1 MPSDTLNEKCGVFG
15 IFGKDLDVSR
25 LTFYGLFALQ
35 HRGQE
40 SSGIATADGAK
51 IMCYKNTGLVTHVYS
66 ESDIHRLTGHLAIGH
81 NRYSTSK
88 ATGITHAQPVI
99 VDDPSTSSGQ
109 GMLALAHNGNLP
121 STTALENFLK
131 SKNTRLNDSV
141 GQVPVADLND
151 SELMAHAI
159 SYFLR
164 NGCSLKEA
172 IQTAYPLFT
181 GAFALTIMT
190 NNTVAAVRDA
200 YGMRPL
206 AMGRLNGGFVF
217 ASETC
222 AFQTIGAEFM
232 RDLEPGEM
240 VLVSDGSVESVQI
253 QRGIQKLDI
262 FEFVYFARPDSEMMG
277 KYVYGVRH
285 RFGSQLARETNLTAD
300 IVVPVPDTAIP
311 AALGFSQA
319 TGMPMEMAL
328 TKNRYIHRTFIE
340 PDPHSR
346 DLGVK
351 LKLTPLPH
359 VLKGKRVVLIDDSIV
374 RGTTSGQ
381 IVRTLRDAGAK
392 EVHFLISSPP
402 IKFPDFYG
410 IDTPKQ
416 SNLIAAT
423 KNNEE
428 IRKYIGADSLHYLS
442 LAGMLEATG
451 IPRDRFS
458 THSFTGEYPIDLR
471 ERARDVSAPTTPP
484 EKLVPTLPL
493 S

>member
-1 MPSDTLNEKCGVFG
+1 MRELNEKCGIFG
-15 IFGKDLDVSR
+15 IYGKDMDVSR
-25 LTFYGLFALQ
+25 LSFYGLFALQ

-40 SSGIATADGAK
+40 SSGIATSDGDK

-66 ESDIHRLTGHLAIGH
+66 ESDIHRLSGHIGIGH

-88 ATGITHAQPVI
+88 DTGLAHAQPVLI
-99 VDDPSTSSGQ
+99 SKDGQ
-109 GMLALAHNGNLP
+109 PFLALAHNGNLP

-131 SKNTRLNDSV
+131 SKNIA
-141 GQVPVADLND
+141 VADLND
-151 SELMAHAI
+151 SELMAEAI
-159 SYFLR
+159 GYFLN
-164 NGCSLKEA
+164 NGCTLKEA
-172 IQTAYPLFT
+172 IVTAYPLFT
-181 GAFALTIMT
+181 GAFALTVMT
-190 NNTVAAVRDA
+190 RTELAAVRDG

-206 AMGRLNGGFVF
+206 AMGKLNGGHVF

-222 AFQTIGAEFM
+222 AFATIGADFIRE
-232 RDLEPGEM
+232 LEPGE
-240 VLVSDGSVESVQI
+240 LVIIGEGSMESVQI
-253 QRGIQKLDI
+253 VPPKYKFDI
-262 FEFVYFARPDSEMMG
+262 FEFVYFARPDSELMG
-277 KYVYGVRH
+277 QSVYDVR
-285 RFGSQLARETNLTAD
+285 RNFGRQLAKETNVVAD
-300 IVVPVPDTAIP
+300 IVVPVPETAFPVAI
-311 AALGFSQA
+311 GYSQA

-351 LKLTPLPH
+351 LKLTPLPN

-374 RGTTSGQ
+374 RGTTSRN
-381 IVRTLRDAGAK
+381 IVRTILDAGAT

-416 SNLIAAT
+416 SNLIAAV

-428 IRKYIGADSLHYLS
+428 IREYIGAASLHYLS
-442 LAGMLEATG
+442 LNGMLTATG
-451 IPRDRFS
+451 IPREHFS
-458 THSFTGEYPIDLR
+458 THCFTGEYPIDLR
-471 ERARDVSAPTTPP
+471 ERAKEVGQPTSPP
-484 EKLVPTLPL
+484 EKLIPTLPL

>member
-1 MPSDTLNEKCGVFG
+1 MRELEEKCGVFG
-15 IFGKDLDVSR
+15 IYGKGLDVSR
-25 LTFYGLFALQ
+25 LSFYGLFALQ

-40 SSGIATADGAK
+40 SSGIATSDGDK
-51 IMCYKNTGLVTHVYS
+51 LMSYKGTGLVTHVYS

-88 ATGITHAQPVI
+88 ATGIAHAQPVI
-99 VDDPSTSSGQ
+99 IDDV
-109 GMLALAHNGNLP
+109 LALAHNGNLP
-121 STTALENFLK
+121 STIALENFLK
-131 SKNTRLNDSV
+131 SKNI
-141 GQVPVADLND
+141 PVADMND

-159 SYFLR
+159 SYFLK

-181 GAFALTIMT
+181 GAFALTVMT
-190 NNTVAAVRDA
+190 KDTVAAVRDS

-206 AMGRLNGGFVF
+206 AMAKLNGGYVF

-232 RDLEPGEM
+232 REIEPGEM
-240 VLVSDGSVESVQI
+240 VLVSEGSVESVQI
-253 QRGIQKLDI
+253 QPGTLKLDI
-262 FEFVYFARPDSEMMG
+262 FEFVYFARPDSELMG
-277 KYVYGVRH
+277 KYVYEVRH
-285 RFGSQLARETNLTAD
+285 NFGTQLARETNIVAD
-300 IVVPVPDTAIP
+300 LVVPVPETAIP
-311 AALGFSQA
+311 VAIGYSQA
-319 TGMPMEMAL
+319 TGIPLEMAL

-359 VLKGKRVVLIDDSIV
+359 VLKGKRVVLVDDSIV

-381 IVRTLRDAGAK
+381 IVRSLLDAGAK
-392 EVHFLISSPP
+392 EVHFLVSSPP
-402 IKFPDFYG
+402 IKYPDFYG

-428 IRKYIGADSLHYLS
+428 IREYIGAASLHYLS
-442 LAGMLEATG
+442 LAGMLTATE
-451 IPRDRFS
+451 IDPMKFS
-458 THSFTGEYPIDLR
+458 THCFTGEYPIDLR
-471 ERARDVSAPTTPP
+471 ERSREVSAPTSPP
-484 EKLVPTLPL
+484 EKLTPTLPL